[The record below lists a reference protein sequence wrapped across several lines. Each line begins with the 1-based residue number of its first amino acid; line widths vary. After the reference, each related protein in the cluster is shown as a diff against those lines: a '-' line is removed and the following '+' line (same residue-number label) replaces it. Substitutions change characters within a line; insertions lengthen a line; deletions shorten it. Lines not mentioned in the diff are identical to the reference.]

1 MKKGLIFFLIK
12 YQRRVPIKMSMKF
25 KEILT
30 HHHDGSLEVKET
42 VRIKCIGSETI
53 VMPGRKLDKRF
64 LTEAVAELGKSQVF
78 HQN

>member
-1 MKKGLIFFLIK
+1 
-12 YQRRVPIKMSMKF
+12 MKF

-64 LTEAVAELGKSQVF
+64 LTVLCGVPINEAMETDLNKDSKLNIWELSI
-78 HQN
+78 